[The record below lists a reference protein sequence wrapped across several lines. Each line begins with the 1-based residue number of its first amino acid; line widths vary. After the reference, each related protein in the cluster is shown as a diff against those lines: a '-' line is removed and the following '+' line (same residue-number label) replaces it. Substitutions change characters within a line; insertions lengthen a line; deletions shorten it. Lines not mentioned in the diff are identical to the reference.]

1 MIKLFIVGMPGAGK
15 SYLGKILAEFLNC
28 IHMDTDEMVE
38 KRTGQSIPTI
48 FKKYGE
54 SHFRKLEEEALW
66 ECVSIKKD
74 MICST
79 GGGIVEKDEN
89 RAVLQKFPTIYI
101 KKTVDELLK
110 NLRSDQDNRPLLK
123 GNSADKLEQLFL
135 RRQSLFETFPS
146 IKIPKE
152 ILEFK
157 DITCLLY
164 EIAEKTTFGHQ
175 MQEKRIEGIHPVEIK
190 PLMAKKQLQ
199 DSEYV
204 ITSETVHAI
213 YTSFFKE
220 DNYLVLPD
228 GELSKSRDNLYK
240 VWQFLINKAVSR
252 EEVITGFGGG
262 TITDITG
269 FASSTFKRGTVFD
282 FVPTTLLAQ
291 IDAALGGKNAINV
304 EGIKNVCGTFA
315 FPNCVYID
323 PLIVFSTEKSEI
335 ENGLI
340 EGLKV
345 ALLVH
350 EDVDILDSQLK
361 LAKIILEKPNLHA
374 MNRFIQQAV
383 QDKMKIVNSDPFEK
397 SGRKFLNL
405 GHSYGHVYESTFN
418 IPHGKA
424 VALGMLK
431 MLREKTDPIIKDYC
445 VFFERI
451 VKKQLDTLNTHWN
464 DDMQK
469 RLLNDKKNTKDHI
482 VFIDLETPGK
492 PFKVVVKKSD
502 MQ

>member
-15 SYLGKILAEFLNC
+15 SYLGKAMAEFLNC
-28 IHMDTDEMVE
+28 VHMDTDDIVE
-38 KRTGQSIPTI
+38 KRMGQSIPNI
-48 FKKYGE
+48 FEKYGE
-54 SHFRKLEEEALW
+54 PHFRKLEEEALW
-66 ECVSIKKD
+66 KCVSMKED

-89 RAVLQKFPTIYI
+89 RVVLQKFPAVYI
-101 KKTVDELLK
+101 KKTMDELLE
-110 NLRSDQDNRPLLK
+110 NLRSNQDNRPLLK
-123 GNSADKLEQLFL
+123 GNSADNLEKLFQ
-135 RRQSLFETFPS
+135 RRQTHFETFPS
-146 IKIPKE
+146 IKIPQGRLK
-152 ILEFK
+152 FK
-157 DITCLLY
+157 DITRLLY
-164 EIAEKTTFGHQ
+164 EITEKTTLDHQ
-175 MQEKRIEGIHPVEIK
+175 MQEKTIEGMHPVVIK
-190 PLMAKKQLQ
+190 PLIAKKQLQ

-204 ITSETVHAI
+204 ITSETVQAI

-220 DNYLVLPD
+220 GNNLILPD
-228 GELSKSRDNLYK
+228 GELSKSHDNLKK

-269 FASSTFKRGTVFD
+269 FASSTYKRGTVFN

-291 IDAALGGKNAINV
+291 VDAALGGKNAINV
-304 EGIKNVCGTFA
+304 SGIKNVCGSFA
-315 FPNCVYID
+315 FPKCVYID

-350 EDVDILDSQLK
+350 EDADTLDSQLK
-361 LAKIILEKPNLHA
+361 LAQTILEKPNLHA
-374 MNRFIQQAV
+374 MNRFIQRAV

-397 SGRKFLNL
+397 SRRKFLNL

-418 IPHGKA
+418 ISHGKA

-431 MLREKTDPIIKDYC
+431 MLREKKDPMIRAYC
-445 VFFERI
+445 DFFERI
-451 VKKQLDTLNTHWN
+451 VEKQLDALNILWN
-464 DDMQK
+464 DDMLK

-482 VFIDLETPGK
+482 VFIDLEKPGK

-502 MQ
+502 MH

>member
-1 MIKLFIVGMPGAGK
+1 MIKLFIIGMPGAGK

-28 IHMDTDEMVE
+28 VHMDTDDMVE
-38 KRTGQSIPTI
+38 KRTGLSIPNI
-48 FKKYGE
+48 FEKYGE
-54 SHFRKLEEEALW
+54 AHFRKLEEAALW
-66 ECVSIKKD
+66 ECVSMKEDI
-74 MICST
+74 ICST

-89 RAVLQKFPTIYI
+89 RAVLQKFPTVYI
-101 KKTVDELLK
+101 KKTLDELLN
-110 NLRSDQDNRPLLK
+110 NLRSDQTNRPLIK
-123 GNSADKLEQLFL
+123 GNSADQLEKLFQ
-135 RRQSLFETFPS
+135 RRQRLFETFPS
-146 IKIPKE
+146 INIPQKS
-152 ILEFK
+152 LEYK
-157 DITCLLY
+157 DLAYLLY
-164 EIAEKTTFGHQ
+164 KINEKTTFGQQ
-175 MQEKRIEGIHPVEIK
+175 MQEKRIEGIHPVVIK
-190 PLMAKKQLQ
+190 PLVAKKQLK

-213 YTSFFKE
+213 YKPFFKK
-220 DNYLVLPD
+220 DTFLILPD
-228 GELSKSRDNLYK
+228 GEMSKRRENLFD
-240 VWQFLINKAVSR
+240 VWQFLIDKAVSR

-269 FASSTFKRGTVFD
+269 FASSTYKRGTVFN

-291 IDAALGGKNAINV
+291 VDAALGGKNAINV
-304 EGIKNVCGTFA
+304 SGIKNVCGTFA
-315 FPNCVYID
+315 FPKCVYID
-323 PLIVFSTEKSEI
+323 PLIVFSTERSEI

-350 EDVDILDSQLK
+350 EDADTLDYQLK
-361 LAKIILEKPNLHA
+361 LAQTILERPNLDA
-374 MNRFIQQAV
+374 VNRFIQQAV

-397 SGRKFLNL
+397 SSRKFLNL

-431 MLREKTDPIIKDYC
+431 MLREKKNPIIKDYC
-445 VFFERI
+445 DFFERI
-451 VKKQLDTLNTHWN
+451 IEKQTDTLKILWN
-464 DDMQK
+464 NDMQK
-469 RLLNDKKNTKDHI
+469 RLLNDKKNTKDQI

-492 PFKVVVKKSD
+492 PFKLIVKKSE